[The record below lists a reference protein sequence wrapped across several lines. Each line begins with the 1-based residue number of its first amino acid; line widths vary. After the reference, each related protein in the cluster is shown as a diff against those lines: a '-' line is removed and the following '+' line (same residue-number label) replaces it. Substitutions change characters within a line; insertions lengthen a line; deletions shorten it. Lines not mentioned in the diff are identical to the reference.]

1 MAGRLFLN
9 GKTVQRTIG
18 LHVKAL
24 ASSLKVVVLQPSAK
38 SGVHEIILF
47 GSQQHRH
54 PDQAAQIL
62 LQVNQ
67 VVWDALCVW
76 EAQWAESKLAVVSRL
91 TATEFAAMFLASRN
105 GATSSTA
112 PKSLIK
118 VANSFQSDVIKN
130 ILKFYTEYR
139 KRGP

>member
-47 GSQQHRH
+47 GGQQHRH
-54 PDQAAQIL
+54 PDQVDAAQIL

-67 VVWDALCVW
+67 VV
-76 EAQWAESKLAVVSRL
+76 
-91 TATEFAAMFLASRN
+91 
-105 GATSSTA
+105 
-112 PKSLIK
+112 
-118 VANSFQSDVIKN
+118 
-130 ILKFYTEYR
+130 
-139 KRGP
+139 